1 MTFECMRAQWKN
13 SKITSVVAV
22 IKTCFFYINWNGFLL
37 RFIHFLSVQNAEKIL
52 SRSSIDQKL
61 VFFSIDN
68 INTIESFWQAVEHS
82 EKETN
87 R

>member
-1 MTFECMRAQWKN
+1 MYACTMEKFKN
-13 SKITSVVAV
+13 HV
-22 IKTCFFYINWNGFLL
+22 CCCCNQNLFFYINWNGFLL